1 MQLNRRAFVKLVTT
15 SGIALTVSR
24 LGDAQQPTFH
34 ARETMPPP
42 GTWNPSLTGKGRV
55 DGFAK
60 VTGAKLYASD
70 FRAADMPG
78 WPTQTSHALL
88 LRSSDATHVYQGL
101 ELSALPANAK
111 PAVVIGASDLAR
123 ANIRVPEFYKGD
135 LLCPVGKTPLYLG
148 QPVALLIFDTF
159 DAFDRARVILRE
171 KSPLRFGHETPA
183 AAGAP
188 YGANR
193 FTRVAGPDP
202 RGPDVFSPLQS
213 GWATPIRYQKAEMP
227 VWAPGNRRGDLNAR
241 ASFHGER
248 IRNEL
253 RSPSPDV
260 LVLERDFTTQSVDP
274 MFLEPEAGLAW
285 YDTGKKRLEIVLG
298 TQSPDESG
306 EAIAD
311 LLGAARDGMKPAS
324 IDAQFA
330 YIGGGFGGR
339 DHTPLPLYIALA
351 AMFYPGRPVRLA
363 NDRFEQFQSGIKRHP
378 FKMHTWMGFDRK
390 TGEIRAFAADHVL
403 DGGGLANFSA
413 SVADVGATG
422 AIGIYDIPKVDVT
435 TVAQH
440 SRGVTAG
447 SMRGYGTLQTMTA
460 LEVIVDEAAVALR
473 IDPIELRRRNALVT
487 GDRNMTGNPYVGPVR
502 TPELL
507 DKLAACAVWRDR
519 AAEKSRAPAGAV
531 VGTGIACVTKDYG
544 AGADCTQVSIELDA
558 AGNLSIVTD
567 AVEMGT
573 AIGTALANRAA
584 LTLGRVA
591 TAVDMSRPDA
601 FAPLGLKRTVNSYVI
616 TQAQQDAAARDP
628 RWVPEIS
635 SPSSASIGAHIT
647 THGAHEAGKILF
659 RFGLWPAA
667 LALWKIPR
675 ADPRAARP
683 ADAKWVDGA
692 LVLEGHPPL
701 PLADLARQL
710 HATKGLTGVMVHGFN
725 RWAWASAT
733 FTIAGQP
740 YTSEIDALALR
751 QGDGAFARLTRR
763 NVKFPPSVYNRIGTA
778 YSAGSAAAVR
788 VTIDRATG
796 NLRIAKAY
804 SVVECGTS
812 LVPEVV
818 RGQMQGGFAMGVGYA
833 LLESLPPFEDGPGNG
848 KWNLGAYTVARI
860 SDVPPGVLDCEIL
873 PPLTPDDPPKGMAE
887 VVMIPIVPALLNA
900 IFDAT
905 GKRFDAL
912 PVTADMLRKALA

>member
-1 MQLNRRAFVKLVTT
+1 MDIDRRAFVKLMTT
-15 SGIALTVSR
+15 SGIALTISR
-24 LGDAQQPTFH
+24 IGGAQESFR
-34 ARETMPPP
+34 ARETMPLP
-42 GTWNPSLTGKGRV
+42 GPWNPSLTGTGRV
-55 DGFAK
+55 DGVAK

-78 WPTQTSHALL
+78 WPAQTSHALL
-88 LRSSDATHVYQGL
+88 LRTSDATHLYAGL
-101 ELSALPANAK
+101 DLDALPVNAK
-111 PAVVIGASDLAR
+111 PSVVVTATELAR
-123 ANIRVPEFYKGD
+123 ANIRAPAFYAGD

-148 QPVALLIFDTF
+148 QPVALLIFETF
-159 DAFDRARVILRE
+159 DACDRARVILRD

-183 AAGAP
+183 VGGAP

-202 RGPDVFSPLQS
+202 KSPDVFSPLQA
-213 GWATPIRYQKAEMP
+213 GWATPIRFQKAEMP
-227 VWAPGNRRGDLNAR
+227 VWAPGSRRGDVNAR
-241 ASFHGER
+241 ASFHGEK
-248 IRNEL
+248 IRAEL
-253 RSPSPDV
+253 RSPPASM

-285 YDTGKKRLEIVLG
+285 YDTGKKNLEIVLG
-298 TQSPDESG
+298 TQSPDEAG
-306 EAIAD
+306 EAIAE
-311 LLGAARDGMKPAS
+311 LLGTAREGMKPAS
-324 IDAQFA
+324 IDAQHA

-339 DHTPLPLYIALA
+339 DHTPMPLYIALA

-363 NDRFEQFQSGIKRHP
+363 NDRYQQFQSGIKRHP
-378 FKMHTWMGFDRK
+378 FRMHTWMGFDRT

-460 LEVIVDEAAVALR
+460 LEVIVDEAAVALK

-487 GDRNMTGNPYVGPVR
+487 GDRNMTGNPYVGAVR
-502 TPELL
+502 TPEIL
-507 DKLAACAVWRDR
+507 DKVAACAVWRDR
-519 AAEKSRAPAGAV
+519 AAEKSRATAGML
-531 VGTGIACVTKDYG
+531 VGTGMACVTKDYG
-544 AGADCTQVSIELDA
+544 AGADCTQVAIELDP
-558 AGNLSIVTD
+558 GGRLSIVTD

-584 LTLGRVA
+584 LTLGSVA
-591 TAVDMSRPDA
+591 TAVEMSRPDA
-601 FAPLGLKRTVNSYVI
+601 FAPLELRRTINPYAI
-616 TQAQQDAAARDP
+616 TQPQQDAAARDP
-628 RWVPEIS
+628 RWVPETS

-647 THGAHEAGKILF
+647 THGAHEAARILF

-667 LALWKIPR
+667 LTLWKIPKG
-675 ADPRAARP
+675 DPRAAR
-683 ADAKWVDGA
+683 AKDAKWIDGA
-692 LVLEGHPPL
+692 LVLEGHAPL
-701 PLADLARQL
+701 PLATLAAHL
-710 HATKGLTGVMVHGFN
+710 HASKGLTGVMVHGFN

-733 FTIAGQP
+733 FTVAGQS
-740 YTSEIDALALR
+740 YASEIDALALR
-751 QGDGAFARLTRR
+751 HGAQPFARLTRR
-763 NVKFPPSVYNRIGTA
+763 NVRFPPSVYNRIGTA

-788 VTIDRATG
+788 VTIDRTTG
-796 NLRIAKAY
+796 NVAIARAY
-804 SVVECGTS
+804 SVVECGTA

-833 LLESLPPFEDGPGNG
+833 LMESLPPFEDGPGNG
-848 KWNLGAYTVARI
+848 KWNLGAYQVARI
-860 SDVPPGVLDCEIL
+860 SDVPPGVLECDIL
-873 PPLTPDDPPKGMAE
+873 PPLSPDDPPKGMAE

-905 GKRFDAL
+905 GKRFDSL
-912 PVTADMLRKALA
+912 PVTSDMIRKALA